1 MAPRGSQE
9 VPRDPQR
16 VPGSSQEAPGT
27 SGEPKIV
34 KNQRCFEGRS
44 VETMQ
49 LSTIP
54 RSRKPKTRT
63 PHMQN
68 QCFRG
73 AVGEGT
79 LAQSA
84 ESMQLSSILKVL
96 AAKTL
101 KNQLF
106 FFMVFA
112 K

>member
-1 MAPRGSQE
+1 
-9 VPRDPQR
+9 
-16 VPGSSQEAPGT
+16 
-27 SGEPKIV
+27 
-34 KNQRCFEGRS
+34 
-44 VETMQ
+44 MQ

-73 AVGEGT
+73 AIGEGT

-84 ESMQLSSILKVL
+84 ESMQLSSILEGL

-101 KNQLF
+101 KNQWF
-106 FFMVFA
+106 FKVSGLLVVPIPRKA
-112 K
+112 RTVRGRGLRRDA

>member
-1 MAPRGSQE
+1 
-9 VPRDPQR
+9 
-16 VPGSSQEAPGT
+16 
-27 SGEPKIV
+27 
-34 KNQRCFEGRS
+34 
-44 VETMQ
+44 MQ

-54 RSRKPKTRT
+54 SSRKPKTRT

-68 QCFRG
+68 QCVRG

-101 KNQLF
+101 KNRLF
-106 FFMVFA
+106 LKVFRLLTMGRVGTVRGRGLRGEA
-112 K
+112 

>member
-1 MAPRGSQE
+1 
-9 VPRDPQR
+9 
-16 VPGSSQEAPGT
+16 
-27 SGEPKIV
+27 
-34 KNQRCFEGRS
+34 
-44 VETMQ
+44 MQ

-54 RSRKPKTRT
+54 RSREPKTHT

-101 KNQLF
+101 KNQLLF
-106 FFMVFA
+106 KVFEPSIVQTA
-112 K
+112 GKARTVRGRGLRGEA